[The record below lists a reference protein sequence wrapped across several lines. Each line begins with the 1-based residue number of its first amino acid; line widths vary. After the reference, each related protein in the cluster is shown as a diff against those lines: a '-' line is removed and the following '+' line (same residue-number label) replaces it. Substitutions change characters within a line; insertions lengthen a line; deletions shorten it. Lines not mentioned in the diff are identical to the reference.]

1 MNRIQLFVEKR
12 SHKGKGPSRRL
23 RAQGKVPAVFYG
35 HKNEPVKI
43 FVDVREFQKVVEEA
57 GSNPLFDLVIRDNG
71 ETTTRRA
78 MLKERQ
84 IRAVDGGML
93 HLDFQEVFMDE
104 KIEVTVPIDFQGK
117 PVGLDK
123 GGAFQIVA
131 RELLISCLPDDIPGV
146 IVVDVSEMDIGHS
159 VHVGEVALPEGVTA
173 LQDKGVALATVAALK
188 KEEEVVAEAEEPVV
202 AAAAP
207 PKAEK

>member
-1 MNRIQLFVEKR
+1 MSRIQLFVEKR

-35 HKNEPVKI
+35 HKNEPVKL
-43 FVDVREFQKVVEEA
+43 FVDTRDFQKVVEEA

-84 IRAVDGGML
+84 VRAVDGSVL

-123 GGAFQIVA
+123 GGALQIA
-131 RELLISCLPDDIPGV
+131 GRELLISCLPDDIPDV
-146 IVVDVSEMDIGHS
+146 IIVDVSELDIGHS
-159 VHVGEVALPEGVTA
+159 VHVGEIALPTGVTA

-188 KEEEVVAEAEEPVV
+188 KEEEAEVAAEAEEP
-202 AAAAP
+202 AEAAP

>member
-1 MNRIQLFVEKR
+1 MSRIQLFVER
-12 SHKGKGPSRRL
+12 RTHKGKGPSRRL

-35 HKNEPVKI
+35 HKNEPVKL
-43 FVDVREFQKVVEEA
+43 FVDAREFLKVVEEA

-84 IRAVDGGML
+84 VRPVDVDVL

-131 RELLISCLPDDIPGV
+131 RELLISCLPDDIPGE
-146 IVVDVSEMDIGHS
+146 IVVDVSGLDIGHS
-159 VHVGEVALPEGVTA
+159 VHVGEIPLPAGVIA
-173 LQDKGVALATVAALK
+173 LQDKGVALATVAAPK
-188 KEEEVVAEAEEPVV
+188 KEEEAPAEAEEP
-202 AAAAP
+202 AAP
-207 PKAEK
+207 AAPSKPEK